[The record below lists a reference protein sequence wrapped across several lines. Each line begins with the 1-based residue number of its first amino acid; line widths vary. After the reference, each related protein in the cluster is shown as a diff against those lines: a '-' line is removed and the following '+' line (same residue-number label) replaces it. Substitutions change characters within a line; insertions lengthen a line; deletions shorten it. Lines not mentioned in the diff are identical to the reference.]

1 MARTISD
8 IYLSIVNEKNNQPTL
23 NALQPE
29 IDSEQQLLS
38 DVSSPSKVA
47 DWRLWAYIVSIA
59 IWVHENLWD
68 LFKSEIDVKIS
79 EAIPGTARWLRNQ
92 ALLFQLGDILVW
104 SNNKYQY
111 ALIDATKQIVKRCA
125 VVDAGG
131 ILYIK
136 VAKLVNNIPEK
147 LSSAELSAFTAYMN
161 KIKFAGTICYI
172 ISYDADL
179 LKLNFTINYDPLVL
193 KANGELINS
202 ETTIYPVEDA
212 INNYIAGIEWNGT
225 FNVTKCIDAI
235 QAVVGVVDPILTS
248 GEGKAYNGAY
258 AAINQNYQSISG
270 HMKIDDAFPLSAT
283 ITYVPYV

>member
-1 MARTISD
+1 MARTIST

-38 DVSSPSKVA
+38 DISSPSKVA

-68 LFKSEIDVKIS
+68 LFKSEIDVKIA

-92 ALLFQLGDILVW
+92 ALLFQYGDILVW

-125 VVDAGG
+125 VVDSGG

-136 VAKLVNNIPEK
+136 VAKLVDNIPEK
-147 LSSAELSAFTAYMN
+147 LSSGELSTFTAYMN

-172 ISYDADL
+172 ISDYADL

-258 AAINQNYQSISG
+258 AAINQNYQSLSG
-270 HMKIDDAFPLSAT
+270 HMKIDPDFLLSST

>member
-8 IYLSIVNEKNNQPTL
+8 IYLSIVTEKNNQPTL

-29 IDSEQQLLS
+29 IDSEQQLLT

-68 LFKSEIDVKIS
+68 LFKAEIDVKIA

-92 ALLFQLGDILVW
+92 ALLFQYGDILVW

-111 ALIDATKQIVKRCA
+111 ALIDSTKQIVKRCA

-136 VAKLVNNIPEK
+136 VAKLVDNIPEK
-147 LSSAELSAFTAYMN
+147 LSSAELLAFTEYIN
-161 KIKFAGTICYI
+161 KIKFAGTICSI
-172 ISYDADL
+172 INIDADL

-225 FNVTKCIDAI
+225 FNITKCIDAI
-235 QAVVGVVDPILTS
+235 QSVVGVVDPILTS

-258 AAINQNYQSISG
+258 AAINQNYQSTSG
-270 HMKIDDAFPLSAT
+270 HMKIDPTFPLSAT